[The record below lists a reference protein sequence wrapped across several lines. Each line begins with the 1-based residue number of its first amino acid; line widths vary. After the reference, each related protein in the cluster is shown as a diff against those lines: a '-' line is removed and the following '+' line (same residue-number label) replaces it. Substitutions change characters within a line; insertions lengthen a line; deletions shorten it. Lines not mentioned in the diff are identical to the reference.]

1 MNSLNFLKQAKLAD
15 QLGNFRLADSLYNR
29 AIRTVVASA
38 FDRALIEALEKAGI
52 KAGEKASL
60 EAVEEAVAGAIMT
73 AIRTGESAEF
83 RILAKEAGLSDETI
97 QFYIESAYKERKF
110 NPETAKRISRLLE
123 SKLNS
128 EESIFERMMK
138 DVPPKETPPKDT
150 PPIETP
156 PSKSGLDKI
165 KDVGSKLKDSAKQRI
180 DSLMK
185 NPGAKKLLKV
195 AGIIAL
201 VGASGWYFVSV
212 NGEPVSDEEVE
223 NALSGSEMY
232 DLRMQAKLP
241 SGVSQQEFQ
250 GEKAQKFVT
259 ENKDKFTNQ
268 RDFYNAALGAG
279 DKNFANS
286 VIAIVKKDLSLP
298 VESEKA

>member
-123 SKLNS
+123 NKLNS

-138 DVPPKETPPKDT
+138 DVPPKET

-185 NPGAKKLLKV
+185 NPGAKKLLKA

-250 GEKAQKFVT
+250 GENAQKFVD
-259 ENKDKFTNQ
+259 ENKGKFTSQ